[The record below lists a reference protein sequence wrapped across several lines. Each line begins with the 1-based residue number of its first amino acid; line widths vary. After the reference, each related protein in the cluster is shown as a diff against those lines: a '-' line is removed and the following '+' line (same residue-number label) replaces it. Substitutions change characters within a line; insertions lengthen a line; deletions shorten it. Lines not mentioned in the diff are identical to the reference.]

1 MENCI
6 LIIAYTL
13 LVLLTF
19 FLIISFIISLG
30 LFGIF
35 PTLCIFTSAFIIGGL
50 PLIVLYYFLI
60 IKGENKE

>member
-6 LIIAYTL
+6 LIITCTL
-13 LVLLTF
+13 LALLIF
-19 FLIISFIISLG
+19 FVIINFIISLV

-35 PTLCIFTSAFIIGGL
+35 PTLCIFAGAFIIGGL

-60 IKGENKE
+60 IKGGNEE